1 MSLSV
6 LLFASLLGTWVDR
19 GESRLT
25 TLISTISANRISAI
39 AACVCWFFIVGLQD
53 LGSHSSDAEA
63 MKSTAEDAQAGPTS
77 FVLGLKNS
85 LFVLVLF
92 LSVVEQ
98 LSRTAN
104 LFSIERDWVPA
115 MAASDSLSNTDGPP
129 PEFGLTE
136 LNAVMS
142 RIDLVCK
149 LISPIAMSAFISVV
163 GSVHIGILAVISL
176 NCLTWSAE
184 IWSARYVW
192 KSSARLQAPKQ
203 LGTEGEGLNE
213 IDEASDIFTGCFNKS
228 TPDTS
233 GPWWQRCSQR
243 VYEAFQ
249 TTIGG
254 VATWL
259 QDYAINVRIYFGRA
273 VWLPSMALSI
283 LHFSVLN
290 YSATLTTYLNQS
302 AGFTWN
308 LLTMAKALS
317 AVAEIGSTFFTPW
330 GVRQIGK
337 MWAGHE
343 SAASGR
349 EVVPSRDEDRE
360 RLLSEQEQDNQEGE
374 SAFEPQP
381 DMGVAILGFLS
392 LIQMVMSLVSTSTL
406 YTHESALTRQDSRLP
421 RPLGHL
427 LLHPSLLVRKAPP
440 AIHLHNRHPPNC
452 HPLLPFRPL
461 DQPPR
466 NATTDPDPRARNTS
480 LSVRRRR
487 NEFRE
492 LVWTWTLGHYSYLE

>member
-19 GESRLT
+19 GKSRLA

-39 AACVCWFFIVGLQD
+39 AACVCWFFIVGL
-53 LGSHSSDAEA
+53 GSHSTDAEA

-115 MAASDSLSNTDGPP
+115 MAASDSLSNTDEPP

-163 GSVHIGILAVISL
+163 GSVHIGILAVICL

-203 LGTEGEGLNE
+203 LDIEREELDE
-213 IDEASDIFTGCFNKS
+213 IDDASDISIGRFSKC

-233 GPWWQRCSQR
+233 GPLWQRCSQR

-337 MWAGHE
+337 MWAQHE

-349 EVVPSRDEDRE
+349 EVAPIRDGDRE
-360 RLLSEQEQDNQEGE
+360 RLLSEREQNNQEGE
-374 SAFEPQP
+374 SAFAPQP

-392 LIQMVMSLVSTSTL
+392 LIQMIMSLVSTLTL
-406 YTHESALTRQDSRLP
+406 YTHESALTRPDPRLP

-427 LLHPSLLVRKAPP
+427 ILHPRLLVRKAPP
-440 AIHLHNRHPPNC
+440 SVHLHNRHPPNH
-452 HPLLPFRPL
+452 HPLLSLRSL

-466 NATTDPDPRARNTS
+466 NATIDPDPRSRNPP

-492 LVWTWTLGHYSYLE
+492 LVWTGALGYYGYLEQA